1 MRYLTKK
8 EVVQLIEVIKEQ
20 GLDPTWLNYGGFLS
34 TFDPNSYHQNHR
46 RLVQKYAGEIQVSV
60 GPLIYQIEDNK
71 NKDYHLLIKDKDL
84 PALEEAINE
93 ELESVRFKE
102 YLRSKYNAYT
112 YEITYL
118 SDSYMEKAKGTEW
131 WFCDKNSPLLPLN
144 PSEERDSKLRGIVE
158 EEIETR
164 LQSIKERG
172 LITVD
177 SFYYRKYYVDVHFR
191 PNTEEWNEYLEYYNL
206 MTNPGVAHQTSRRT
220 NLDKKDLKGFSEY
233 TFKCTGRKVL
243 MKMGRYGTA
252 FVEVDPIII

>member
-20 GLDPTWLNYGGFLS
+20 GLDPVWLNYGGFLS
-34 TFDPNSYHQNHR
+34 TFDPNTCHPNSR
-46 RLVQKYAGEIQVSV
+46 SPLLKYAGEAQVSV
-60 GPLIYQIEDNK
+60 GPLVYQIEANK
-71 NKDYHLLIKDKDL
+71 NKDYQLLIKNRDI
-84 PALEEAINE
+84 PALEKVINE
-93 ELESVRFKE
+93 ELENVRFKE
-102 YLRSKYNAYT
+102 YLRSRYNAYT

-131 WFCDKNSPLLPLN
+131 WFCDKNFPLLPLN
-144 PSEERDSKLRGIVE
+144 TSEERDSKLRGIVE

-164 LQSIKERG
+164 LQSIKEKG

-177 SFYYRKYYVDVHFR
+177 SFYFKKLYMDVHFR
-191 PNTEEWNEYLEYYNL
+191 PNTEEWNEYYEYYNL
-206 MTNPGVAHQTSRRT
+206 MTRPGVAHQTSRRI
-220 NLDKKDLKGFSEY
+220 NLSKEELVGFSEY

-243 MKMGRYGTA
+243 MKMGRYGTT